1 MALPKDHAQK
11 VRAYRIA
18 TLKLLVSDY
27 LAFGTPVVI
36 DAALFVFKM
45 WLCYLC
51 AHSLDNVFGLRE
63 RFDQPGLYVLAKFV
77 LSCVGLLLWAGV
89 GALL

>member
-1 MALPKDHAQK
+1 MASPKDHAQK

-18 TLKLLVSDY
+18 TLKFLVSDY
-27 LAFGTPVVI
+27 VAFGIPVVI

-51 AHSLDNVFGLRE
+51 AQSFDDVFGLRE
-63 RFDQPGLYVLAKFV
+63 QFDELGLYVLGKFV

>member
-18 TLKLLVSDY
+18 TLKVLVSDY
-27 LAFGTPVVI
+27 LAFGIPEVL

-51 AHSLDNVFGLRE
+51 AQSFDNVLGLRVH
-63 RFDQPGLYVLAKFV
+63 FDQPGLYVLGKFL
-77 LSCVGLLLWAGV
+77 LSCVGLPLWAGV